1 MPEKNVISAII
12 CEFDP
17 LHLGHRLLLDRAR
30 ASGGAVCC
38 VMSGHFLQRGAPAM
52 ADKWAR
58 ARCALLSGADLVAEL
73 PLPFSCAGAE
83 RFAAGGVAL
92 AGALGAEKL
101 FFGSEVPDAGKL
113 ARIAQTLLSADFPA
127 ALASV
132 PGGGLPFAARRQK
145 AAAALLGR
153 EDAAALSQPNAILG
167 IEYIKAILSQGLSI
181 QPVPV
186 ERAGAGHGEALPAEP
201 GALLSASQLRG
212 MASRGEDLAGLVP
225 AETLEVLERE
235 RRAGRFPAE
244 LWRLER
250 AVLAHLRGMEPE
262 DFAALPDL
270 SEGLE
275 NRLYKASRQ
284 AGSLEELYGLV
295 KSKRYSHARVRR
307 LAMAAFLGIRGP
319 LPALPPYIRPLA
331 MNQRGAGV
339 LKGAA
344 LPVAVRAA
352 ELREMGGEVWKVF
365 RAEAKAGDIWGL
377 ACPEVQE
384 AGRDYRERL
393 VKAEI

>member
-58 ARCALLSGADLVAEL
+58 ARCALLSGADLVVEL

-83 RFAAGGVAL
+83 RFAAGGAAL
-92 AGALGAEKL
+92 AGALGAGKL

-113 ARIAQTLLSADFPA
+113 VRIAQTLLSDDFPA
-127 ALASV
+127 ALACV
-132 PGGGLPFAARRQK
+132 PDDSLPFAARRQK

-225 AETLEVLERE
+225 AQTLEVLERE

-307 LAMAAFLGIRGP
+307 LAMAAFLGIREP

-352 ELREMGGEVWKVF
+352 ELREMGGEVWEVF
-365 RAEAKAGDIWGL
+365 RAEARAGDIWGL
-377 ACPEVQE
+377 ACPKVQE

-393 VKAEI
+393 VKAES